1 MKLKGILLLFLLIA
15 VAAGVVIAI
24 VCLRPKTCERVEV
37 RLEYTGADTLLT
49 PQEVLSILNSHG
61 IQLVGSAPG
70 QLHRADVENALRT
83 NVWFD
88 SLLNLTPVGSTL
100 MMDIRVKSPLIAV
113 YPTNGMPYYIG
124 HNGELLPDNSRVH
137 SPLMVLNGK
146 VATNYRAD
154 KTVATVKETALQEA
168 YRIALAIEADSV
180 FSTQLTQLYVNDASE
195 VEAYSPLFRHSVLFG
210 NADNI
215 EQKLRQLHIVY
226 DKALIYMPADT
237 YSKVDVRFKNR
248 VFATRKNITNIL

>member
-15 VAAGVVIAI
+15 VTAGVVIAI
-24 VCLRPKTCERVEV
+24 VCLRPKVCERVEV

-49 PQEVLSILNSHG
+49 QQEVISILNSHG
-61 IQLVGSAPG
+61 LQLVGSAPG
-70 QLHRADVENALRT
+70 QLRRTDVENALRT

-113 YPTNGMPYYIG
+113 YPANGMPYYIG
-124 HNGELLPDNSRVH
+124 HKGELLPDNSRVQ
-137 SPLMVLNGK
+137 SNLMVLNGNVNTPYSTGK
-146 VATNYRAD
+146 SVDA
-154 KTVATVKETALQEA
+154 VKEHSLQDA
-168 YRIALAIEADSV
+168 YRIALAIEKDSI
-180 FSTQLTQLYVNDASE
+180 FSSQLTQLYVNDDSE

-210 NADNI
+210 HADNL
-215 EQKLRQLHIVY
+215 EQKLQQLHIVY
-226 DKALIYMPADT
+226 DEALIYLPDDS

-248 VFATRKNITNIL
+248 VFATRKNITNTL

>member
-15 VAAGVVIAI
+15 VVAGVVIAI
-24 VCLRPKTCERVEV
+24 VCLRPTVCERVEV
-37 RLEYTGADTLLT
+37 RLEYTGEDTLLT
-49 PQEVLSILNSHG
+49 QQEVLSILHNHG
-61 IQLVGSAPG
+61 LQLVGSDPG
-70 QLHRADVENALRT
+70 QLRRADVEKALRT

-113 YPTNGMPYYIG
+113 YPANGMPYYIG
-124 HNGELLPDNSRVH
+124 HNGELLPDNSRVQ

-146 VATNYRAD
+146 VTTPYRPGMS
-154 KTVATVKETALQEA
+154 VATVKDPALQEA
-168 YRIALAIEADSV
+168 YRVALAIKADST
-180 FSTQLTQLYVNDASE
+180 FSSQFTQLYVNDDAE

-210 NADNI
+210 HADNL

-226 DKALIYMPADT
+226 DEALIYMPADT

-248 VFATRKNITNIL
+248 VFATRKNITNTL

>member
-1 MKLKGILLLFLLIA
+1 MRLKGILLLILLIA
-15 VAAGVVIAI
+15 VVAGVVIAI

-37 RLEYTGADTLLT
+37 RLEYTGEDTLLT
-49 PQEVLSILNSHG
+49 RQEVLSILKSHG
-61 IQLVGSAPG
+61 LQLVGSAPG
-70 QLHRADVENALRT
+70 QLRRADVENALRT

-113 YPTNGMPYYIG
+113 YPANGMPYYIG
-124 HNGELLPDNSRVH
+124 HDGELLPDNSRVH

-146 VATNYRAD
+146 VTTPYCAG
-154 KTVATVKETALQEA
+154 KTVAAVKERSLEEA
-168 YRIALAIEADSV
+168 YHIAVAIQNDSV
-180 FSTQLTQLYVNDASE
+180 FSSQLTQLYVNDDAE
-195 VEAYSPLFRHSVLFG
+195 IEAYSPLFRHSVLFG
-210 NADNI
+210 HADNL

-237 YSKVDVRFKNR
+237 YSKVDIRFKNR
-248 VFATRKNITNIL
+248 VFATRKNITNTL

>member
-15 VAAGVVIAI
+15 VTAGVVIAI
-24 VCLRPKTCERVEV
+24 VCLRPKVCERVEV

-49 PQEVLSILNSHG
+49 QQEVLSILNRHG
-61 IQLVGSAPG
+61 LQLVGSAPG
-70 QLHRADVENALRT
+70 QLRRADVEKALRT

-100 MMDIRVKSPLIAV
+100 MMDIRVKSPLITV
-113 YPTNGMPYYIG
+113 YPANGMPYYIG

-146 VATNYRAD
+146 VATPYRAGMS
-154 KTVATVKETALQEA
+154 VATVKEPALQEA
-168 YRIALAIEADSV
+168 YRIALAIKADSV
-180 FSTQLTQLYVNDASE
+180 FSSQLTQLYVNDDSE

-210 NADNI
+210 HADNL

-226 DKALIYMPADT
+226 DEALIYMPADT

-248 VFATRKNITNIL
+248 VFATRKNITNTL

>member
-1 MKLKGILLLFLLIA
+1 MKLKGILLLLLLIA

-49 PQEVLSILNSHG
+49 RQEVLSILDRQG
-61 IQLVGSAPG
+61 VRLVGTAPG
-70 QLHRADVENALRT
+70 QLHRTDVENALRT

-88 SLLNLTPVGSTL
+88 SLLTLTPVGSTL

-113 YPTNGMPYYIG
+113 YPANGMPYYIG
-124 HNGELLPDNSRVH
+124 HDGELLPDNSRVQ

-146 VATNYRAD
+146 VTTPYRSGQN
-154 KTVATVKETALQEA
+154 VATVKEPALQEA
-168 YRIALAIEADSV
+168 YRIALAIKADSV
-180 FSTQLTQLYVNDASE
+180 FSSQLTQLYVNDDAE
-195 VEAYSPLFRHSVLFG
+195 IEAYSPLFRHSILLG
-210 NADNI
+210 HADNLD
-215 EQKLRQLHIVY
+215 QKLRQLHIVY
-226 DKALIYMPADT
+226 DEALIYMPADT

-248 VFATRKNITNIL
+248 VFATRKNITNTL

>member
-1 MKLKGILLLFLLIA
+1 MKLKGILLLLLLVA
-15 VAAGVVIAI
+15 VAAGVVVAL
-24 VCLRPKTCERVEV
+24 VCLRPKVCERVEV
-37 RLEYTGADTLLT
+37 RLEYTGTDTLLT
-49 PQEVLSILNSHG
+49 QQEVLSILNSQG
-61 IQLVGSAPG
+61 LRLEGSAPG
-70 QLHRADVENALRT
+70 QLRRADVENALRT

-113 YPTNGMPYYIG
+113 YPTNGMPYFIG
-124 HNGELLPDNSRVH
+124 RNGELLPDNSRVQ

-146 VATNYRAD
+146 VGTPYRPG
-154 KTVATVKETALQEA
+154 KTVATANDPTLQEA

-180 FSTQLTQLYVNDASE
+180 FSSQLTQLFVNDDSE

-210 NADNI
+210 HADNI

-226 DKALIYMPADT
+226 DEALIYMPDDT

-248 VFATRKNITNIL
+248 VFATRKNITNTL